1 MTRTSREGAGE
12 TKITSHVFERD
23 DLDEALGT
31 PSGTGAPP
39 KRHTMPARL
48 IERAPVIRRTGL
60 PRVDGRRVVAVSEPL
75 DRSTHADELRKLL
88 GRRRRAISS
97 QPVMPEPNPL
107 PALPPNG
114 NPVDAVFLEL
124 SASRRHKLTATLLR
138 RNRLGDYQRTN
149 TTVTVVWPNPTAP
162 LQMGNARDLKPGAV
176 LEVIGRVGHGQ
187 SVIAAQLIV
196 LTGHLNLA

>member
-1 MTRTSREGAGE
+1 MTAPRTIAS
-12 TKITSHVFERD
+12 
-23 DLDEALGT
+23 
-31 PSGTGAPP
+31 
-39 KRHTMPARL
+39 
-48 IERAPVIRRTGL
+48 
-60 PRVDGRRVVAVSEPL
+60 
-75 DRSTHADELRKLL
+75 
-88 GRRRRAISS
+88 
-97 QPVMPEPNPL
+97 
-107 PALPPNG
+107 
-114 NPVDAVFLEL
+114 
-124 SASRRHKLTATLLR
+124 SRRSKISVRSCPTLLR